1 VPKQPERPPHAHLVG
16 LLTFTSG
23 CVDVV
28 TLIAIGG
35 AYTSIV
41 TGNLVLVGRAIGTSS
56 LGPALH
62 VIMAIA
68 GYALGVAAG
77 VRLRQLFARR
87 PSTAPWP
94 RSATQVLTVE
104 CVILAAVNAAWIGYG
119 ATPPAAAT
127 DLMLVAAAV
136 SLGMQGAA
144 ARAIEGN
151 PSTTYMTGALTE
163 LIEALATGRRRANT
177 SAVVGLLALVVGATC
192 GALLVEHARPA
203 ALLPALASLVL
214 VVVIKTRE
222 HHAERRAAAAAADQ
236 PAS

>member
-1 VPKQPERPPHAHLVG
+1 MPEQSRRPPPAHLVG
-16 LLTFTSG
+16 LLAFTSG

-28 TLIAIGG
+28 TLMAIGG

-41 TGNLVLVGRAIGTSS
+41 TGNLVLVGRAVGTSS

-62 VIMAIA
+62 VIMAVA
-68 GYALGVAAG
+68 GYGLGVGAG

-87 PSTAPWP
+87 APDVPWP
-94 RSATQVLTVE
+94 RSATQVLAVE
-104 CVILAAVNAAWIGYG
+104 CGILAAVNIGWIGYSG
-119 ATPPAAAT
+119 APPAAAV
-127 DLMLVAAAV
+127 DVMIVAAAV

-163 LIEALATGRRRANT
+163 LIEALAAGHRRPGNA
-177 SAVVGLLALVVGATC
+177 SAVIGLLALVVGATC
-192 GALLVEHARPA
+192 GAVLVEHARAA

-214 VVVIKTRE
+214 VVVIKLRQ
-222 HHAERRAAAAAADQ
+222 HRAERQAAAAAAH